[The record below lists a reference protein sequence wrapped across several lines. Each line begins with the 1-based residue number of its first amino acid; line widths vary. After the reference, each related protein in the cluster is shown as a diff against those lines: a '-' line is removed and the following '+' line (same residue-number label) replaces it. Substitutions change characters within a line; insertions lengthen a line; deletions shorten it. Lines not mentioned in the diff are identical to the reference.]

1 MLSGYGSLV
10 GDSFF
15 ILGFCALHLHPTT
28 LWLFFCN
35 IKLLLQ
41 PVSLPPVPV
50 QTGSVWQST
59 TKTLS
64 LVRR

>member
-1 MLSGYGSLV
+1 MLSGYVSLV
-10 GDSFF
+10 GHSFF

-28 LWLFFCN
+28 FWLFVCN

-50 QTGSVWQST
+50 RTGSVWQST

>member
-28 LWLFFCN
+28 LWLFVCN

-50 QTGSVWQST
+50 RTGSV
-59 TKTLS
+59 
-64 LVRR
+64 